1 MTGLFSIEDKVAVVT
16 GSARGLGQAIAERF
30 AAAGAKVTLVDWND
44 ASALAKKL
52 GGDFVKVDVSDEAQ
66 VAAMLEG
73 VAAKHGR
80 IDILVNNAAH
90 QPLDKDLIKDD
101 AEEFNRT
108 FQINVNGVFYGLK
121 HGPGHMP
128 DGASIINTASISAL
142 AAQPGYGRYGATK
155 GAVIHLTQASATE
168 LGPRGIRVN
177 CVCPGVIR
185 TPVVTEVPGEP
196 ETRMTELQ
204 APLGR
209 AAEPE
214 EIAPVYHFL
223 ASPDSS
229 YVTGTAMVADGG
241 VMAGW
246 PKTMVETLTNR

>member
-1 MTGLFSIEDKVAVVT
+1 MFSIEGKVAVVT

-30 AAAGAKVTLVDWND
+30 SAAGATVTLVDWND
-44 ASALAKKL
+44 ASGLTGRL
-52 GGDFVKVDVSDEAQ
+52 GGDFVKADVSDESQ
-66 VAAMLEG
+66 IAAMLEG
-73 VAAKHGR
+73 VASKHGQ

-90 QPLDKDLIKDD
+90 QPLDKELTVDD
-101 AEEFNRT
+101 AGEFNRT

-155 GAVIHLTQASATE
+155 GAVIHLTQASAVE

-196 ETRMTELQ
+196 ETRMAELQ

-209 AAEPE
+209 AAEPD

-223 ASPDSS
+223 AAPDSV
-229 YVTGTAMVADGG
+229 YVTGAAIVVDGG

-246 PKTMVETLTNR
+246 PATMIERLISR

>member
-1 MTGLFSIEDKVAVVT
+1 MFSIEGKVAVVT
-16 GSARGLGQAIAERF
+16 GSARGLGQAIVERF

-44 ASALAKKL
+44 AGELAAGL
-52 GGDFVKVDVSDEAQ
+52 GGDFVKADVSDEAQ
-66 VAAMLEG
+66 IAAMLEG

-90 QPLDKDLIKDD
+90 QPLDKYLTEDD
-101 AEEFNRT
+101 AEEFTRT

-121 HGPGHMP
+121 HAPGHMP
-128 DGASIINTASISAL
+128 EGASIINTASISAL

-155 GAVIHLTQASATE
+155 GAVIHLTQASAVE

-177 CVCPGVIR
+177 CVCPGVMR
-185 TPVVTEVPGEP
+185 TPVVTDVPGEP
-196 ETRMTELQ
+196 ETRMAELQ
-204 APLGR
+204 APLGY

-214 EIAPVYHFL
+214 DVAPVYHFL
-223 ASPDSS
+223 ASSES
-229 YVTGTAMVADGG
+229 AYVTGAAIVADGG

-246 PKTMVETLTNR
+246 PKTMVERLINR